1 MVTFRVEGV
10 YQAVRH
16 PLQGHEMEQAPH
28 PIGRHHRSHSLRDRK
43 VDAYHPETTTSVEGR
58 RARILQRWIIVIIEI
73 IYPDDVFAPVQQPVR
88 HAVAN
93 EASSAGHNDRH
104 GSIPPSEFGRLRV
117 LSRPT
122 GQYLKRSSSPA
133 RKRS

>member
-1 MVTFRVEGV
+1 MV
-10 YQAVRH
+10 H
-16 PLQGHEMEQAPH
+16 APPPFVLH
-28 PIGRHHRSHSLRDRK
+28 QRSHALRVLN
-43 VDAYHPETTTSVEGR
+43 VDAFHPETTTSVQGR

-104 GSIPPSEFGRLRV
+104 GSIPPSEFGRVRV

-122 GQYLKRSSSPA
+122 DQYLKRSSSHA
-133 RKRS
+133 RKSS